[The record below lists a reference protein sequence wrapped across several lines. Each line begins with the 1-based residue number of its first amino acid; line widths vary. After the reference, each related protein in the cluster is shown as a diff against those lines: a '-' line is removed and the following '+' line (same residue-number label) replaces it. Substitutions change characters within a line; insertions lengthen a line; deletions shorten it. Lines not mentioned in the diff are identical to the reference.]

1 MKMGQREAFLH
12 HYSCKL
18 YSREVRAYESLQDL
32 QERMIP
38 NFLAS
43 VRLPSCDTDIPQQ
56 FLKYFDIRG
65 ILIEYI
71 EGFGLSKLETKTPQ
85 SQWQVICDNAIH
97 IVNHIGDHEILNN
110 NVCPE
115 NFLVRSNPGGK
126 YQVFQIDF
134 SETHHRDGLA
144 WGTWR
149 DWKYCVDE
157 EGAVGLVM
165 QQRLKGGFEYKRSFK
180 YLE

>member
-1 MKMGQREAFLH
+1 M
-12 HYSCKL
+12 
-18 YSREVRAYESLQDL
+18 
-32 QERMIP
+32 
-38 NFLAS
+38 
-43 VRLPSCDTDIPQQ
+43 
-56 FLKYFDIRG
+56 
-65 ILIEYI
+65 
-71 EGFGLSKLETKTPQ
+71 
-85 SQWQVICDNAIH
+85 
-97 IVNHIGDHEILNN
+97 
-110 NVCPE
+110 CPE

-165 QQRLKGGFEYKRSFK
+165 QQRLKGGFEYLLGSKGFLWLVRLLRPKKGGPKSEGPNTSQIPK
-180 YLE
+180 GLPVTIGHDVIPAPWRIDKS